1 MNTMPC
7 TRLHLF
13 VDGELPEGEAE
24 AYRQHLTRCAECEVG
39 LRDLLQ
45 LEMLAARAL
54 QPAEGEAPAKVT
66 PLRPWMRQAWRAAV
80 PVALAAG
87 MAAVG
92 VFRYQAEPQMPPEV
106 WLESATGRTMEA
118 RLSHARADRFKPF
131 SPMRG
136 SALTPEPV
144 SLRPLAQLEERNDYR
159 GIAAAY
165 ALRGDWQQAEAFLAK
180 APDSVDTSNDR
191 AALALSKQQWEEAL
205 GLLTGALRQEP
216 HHPQALWNRGLAL
229 RGLGL
234 WQRAEETFRQVATL
248 PGQEEGWQLEAR
260 MKADELS
267 KEVREDE
274 ARWSQQVREARAR
287 LADGADAAEVQQ
299 LSQQK
304 AVARAALYET
314 VRTAT
319 DAAVVRSLM
328 PLARELDGGGEPVLQ
343 NYVKATAERDFA
355 VRAPLAREYQKLLDG
370 QASPGALDMLRHAD
384 AQDLYFG
391 AVLLTGAAVKDE
403 AAFKALQRFA
413 HVARDPWLHL
423 LVEREWAR
431 MQDAAGKADTA
442 EQLLLAARRTCGAYN
457 TQFRCAELH

>member
-7 TRLHLF
+7 TKLHLF
-13 VDGELPEGEAE
+13 VDGELPEGDAE

-54 QPAEGEAPAKVT
+54 QPAGGEAPGKVT
-66 PLRPWMRQAWRAAV
+66 PLRPWMQQAWRAAV

-87 MAAVG
+87 LAAVG
-92 VFRYQAEPQMPPEV
+92 VLRYQAEPQVPPEV
-106 WLESATGRTMEA
+106 WLESASGRTMEA
-118 RLSHARADRFKPF
+118 RLSHAQADRFKPF

-136 SALTPEPV
+136 SALAPEPV
-144 SLRPLAQLEERNDYR
+144 SLRPLAQMEERNDYR

-180 APDSVDTSNDR
+180 APDSVATSNDR
-191 AALALSKQQWEEAL
+191 AALALSKRQWEEAL
-205 GLLTGALRQEP
+205 ELLTGALRKEP
-216 HHPQALWNRGLAL
+216 RHPQALWNRGLAL
-229 RGLGL
+229 RELGL
-234 WQRAEETFRQVATL
+234 SQRAEEAFRQVAAL
-248 PGQEEGWQLEAR
+248 PGQEAGWVGEAL
-260 MKADELS
+260 MKADEL
-267 KEVREDE
+267 REDVRKE
-274 ARWSQQVREARAR
+274 QERWSGQVREARKL

-343 NYVKATAERDFA
+343 DYVKATAARDFT

-370 QASPGALDMLRHAD
+370 QASPGVLDMLRHAD

-403 AAFKALQRFA
+403 EAFKALQRFA

-423 LVEREWAR
+423 LVEREQAR
-431 MQDAAGKADTA
+431 RQDADGKADSA
-442 EQLLLAARRTCGAYN
+442 EQRLLTARRTCGAY
-457 TQFRCAELH
+457 TAQFRCAELQ